1 MATLK
6 EIAKEC
12 NVSATT
18 VSNILNGRPKVSEE
32 TKQKVLEVVHRRGY
46 QPDYIAQG
54 LRRKK
59 TNCIGIIAED
69 IHQFT
74 TPEILEG
81 IMEVCEAK
89 GYRTMIQNLRL
100 YMRWND
106 TWYHNDT
113 AYRSVMDP
121 VMQEMISLKVDGL
134 LYVAGHGRIIP
145 YLAEN
150 NSIPSVMVY
159 AYTES
164 EKVPSIVIDD
174 EKGGYEMTKYLI
186 SKGHRKIGVIGG
198 KKDNIHT
205 QKRLMG
211 YQTALFEKKI
221 FYNPAWVRYG
231 DWERPSGYEQA
242 RFLAQEGLTAIF
254 CMNDNMTGGV
264 YDYFRE
270 KGVQIGEE
278 ISIAGFDN
286 RDISEYFYPR
296 LTTMELSLRKIGIE
310 SACLLLDSLE
320 GGQSLHT
327 KNVVEKKIPCTLIER
342 ESVKCINPST

>member
-1 MATLK
+1 MVTLK
-6 EIAKEC
+6 EIAQEC

-18 VSNILNGRPKVSEE
+18 VSNILNGRPKVGEE
-32 TKQKVLEVVHRRGY
+32 TRQKVMEVVQRRGY

-59 TNCIGIIAED
+59 TNCIGIIAEEID
-69 IHQFT
+69 QFT

-81 IMEVCEAK
+81 IMEVCETR

-106 TWYHNDT
+106 TWFHNET

-134 LYVAGHGRIIP
+134 LYVAGHGRVIS
-145 YLAEN
+145 YLPEN
-150 NSIPSVMVY
+150 SSIPSVMVY

-164 EKVPSIVIDD
+164 EKVPSVVIDD
-174 EKGGYEMTKYLI
+174 EKGGYDMTKYLI

-211 YQTALFEKKI
+211 YQTALFEEKI
-221 FYNPAWVRYG
+221 FYNPLWVRYG
-231 DWERPSGYEQA
+231 DWERNSGYEQA
-242 RFLAQEGLTAIF
+242 RFLAQEEGLTAIF

-264 YDYFRE
+264 YDYFHE

-278 ISIAGFDN
+278 ISIVGFDN

-310 SACLLLDSLE
+310 AASLLLDSLE
-320 GGQSLHT
+320 GGQSLQT

-342 ESVKCINPST
+342 ESVKCINL